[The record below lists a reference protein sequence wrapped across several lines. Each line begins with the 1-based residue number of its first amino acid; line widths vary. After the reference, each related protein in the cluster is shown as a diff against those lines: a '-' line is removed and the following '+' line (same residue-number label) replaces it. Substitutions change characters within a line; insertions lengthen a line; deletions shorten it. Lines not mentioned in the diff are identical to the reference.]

1 MNEIHFP
8 SVFNEQVE
16 VTSWHCSNVSDCHLY
31 WCHLTIDMT
40 QRMPSYVRSSHSP
53 WHIPSKS
60 LVTCDTPQLANQR
73 PDRVTWPGVSQSEVS
88 VTWCQGDLEP
98 VHYQGSQVFD
108 LWSVWSVDNDIV
120 CQSGIRGLGE
130 LPMGDQRFAA
140 KTWFI
145 HSHFKISST
154 KNMKYF
160 LSPASTLFFTPKYLP
175 VVLSSIY
182 SLPVCI
188 LINVGYDLF

>member
-1 MNEIHFP
+1 M
-8 SVFNEQVE
+8 
-16 VTSWHCSNVSDCHLY
+16 Y
-31 WCHLTIDMT
+31 LT
-40 QRMPSYVRSSHSP
+40 
-53 WHIPSKS
+53 
-60 LVTCDTPQLANQR
+60 VTCIDVTWQLTWHKECQVMCGPPTLRDTFQVSHLWHVTLLSWPIRGQ
-73 PDRVTWPGVSQSEVS
+73 DRVTWPGVSQSEVS

>member
-1 MNEIHFP
+1 MNEVHFP

-73 PDRVTWPGVSQSEVS
+73 PGSCHVTRSQPIRGECDLVSGWPGASALSGES
-88 VTWCQGDLEP
+88 
-98 VHYQGSQVFD
+98 SI
-108 LWSVWSVDNDIV
+108 WSLISVDNDIV